1 MQPKGDVQ
9 YYREERRQIRDLSE
23 HGMNVSFDGLVSQ
36 LGNVQVLSYSIVPG
50 NFRRVSISITGSL
63 TNNMVPLG

>member
-1 MQPKGDVQ
+1 
-9 YYREERRQIRDLSE
+9 
-23 HGMNVSFDGLVSQ
+23 
-36 LGNVQVLSYSIVPG
+36 VQVLSYSIVPG